1 MNTKILTLPPVS
13 EGAGKFRKREDDF
26 IRVCGKIRKAWAA
39 MGYEGDPIFDLVAA
53 IQGMYMWAPEQ
64 AENSTRKKPRK

>member
-1 MNTKILTLPPVS
+1 MNTDSLILIPVS
-13 EGAGKFRKREDDF
+13 EAAGKFRKREDDF

-39 MGYEGDPIFDLVAA
+39 MGYEGDPIIDLVAA

-64 AENSTRKKPRK
+64 AENRARKNPRK

>member
-26 IRVCGKIRKAWAA
+26 IRVSGKIRKAWSA
-39 MGYEGDPIFDLVAA
+39 MGYEGDPIIDLVAA
-53 IQGMYMWAPEQ
+53 IQGMYLWAPEQ
-64 AENSTRKKPRK
+64 AENRARKNPRK